1 MRRRESVDDLSL
13 RCDRPLA
20 LSAGGA
26 HMRIV
31 TDKRSPTDRRRLLP
45 LMRTG
50 QGGSRRLLV
59 CSAIAPAE
67 LLASVG
73 ATAGHAGQRRHDPA
87 AAEAGC
93 RASLLRCIPHDTLAD
108 LGETNP
114 NMRRPLPSAEIVPAK
129 PRSPRSRTSTG
140 LPLLHLMCW
149 RIHATK
155 YRRGAMVRLNSE
167 RQPGRTVIDDG
178 LCKV

>member
-1 MRRRESVDDLSL
+1 MRPSL
-13 RCDRPLA
+13 GIERWRYTDENCDRQ
-20 LSAGGA
+20 
-26 HMRIV
+26 
-31 TDKRSPTDRRRLLP
+31 RSPTDRRRLLT

-67 LLASVG
+67 VLASVD

-93 RASLLRCIPHDTLAD
+93 RASLLRCVPHDTFAD
-108 LGETNP
+108 LEGTRPEHTETD
-114 NMRRPLPSAEIVPAK
+114 PSTEILPAK